1 MYQSYQQ
8 PQTANKSTIDSQLFV
23 NCTFDMDYLEITKN
37 ESLRKYEENVYLL
50 GSIFAQKVKNSL
62 NEESSESESD
72 EDSFEQEEEIL
83 NLFKNQSK
91 SQENDFN
98 QILEKLKN
106 ENCDEKTKILL
117 AQLDLSQRDLKEHQI
132 LLQNNQNNFK
142 HTLSKKNLKANR

>member
-106 ENCDEKTKILL
+106 ENCDEKTKIL
-117 AQLDLSQRDLKEHQI
+117 
-132 LLQNNQNNFK
+132 
-142 HTLSKKNLKANR
+142 